1 MSNSIPSNIKVRK
14 QSRCLELTYNQADNS
29 EEVFQLS
36 FEMLRVLSPSAEVR
50 GHGIGNE
57 VLQHGKKNVVLLN
70 IEPAGNYALKLIFD
84 DAHDSGLYDWKYL
97 RHLCDNKSELWQG
110 YLETLEAAGM
120 TRETNVIQ
128 FKSL

>member
-1 MSNSIPSNIKVRK
+1 MSSSIPSNIKVRK
-14 QSRCLELTYNQADNS
+14 QSRCLELTYTQTDKS

-84 DAHDSGLYDWKYL
+84 DGHDSGLYDWKYL
-97 RHLCDNKSELWQG
+97 RHLCDKQSALWQD
-110 YLETLEAAGM
+110 YLNTLEAAGM